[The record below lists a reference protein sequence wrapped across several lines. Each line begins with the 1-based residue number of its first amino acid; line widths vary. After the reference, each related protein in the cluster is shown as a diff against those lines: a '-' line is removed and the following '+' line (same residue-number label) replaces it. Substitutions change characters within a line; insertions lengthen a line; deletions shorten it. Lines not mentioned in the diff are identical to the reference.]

1 MHTPE
6 YDCGYTEG
14 HQLRGETCELK
25 QPLPDVVKP
34 GVITPKPVT
43 IKSQTKMEKVKEWT
57 GDLLHPVAVATKPA
71 RFTVKKAYGSFHKR
85 VMEPTNAWAD
95 RHSGLINLGGTCGN
109 FGINALLGAKKLG
122 N

>member
-1 MHTPE
+1 MKLALLTILTLLWSTSVALAVSDE
-6 YDCGYTEG
+6 
-14 HQLRGETCELK
+14 ELK
-25 QPLPDVVKP
+25 PA
-34 GVITPKPVT
+34 ITAKPVT

-85 VMEPTNAWAD
+85 VMEPTNAWAE